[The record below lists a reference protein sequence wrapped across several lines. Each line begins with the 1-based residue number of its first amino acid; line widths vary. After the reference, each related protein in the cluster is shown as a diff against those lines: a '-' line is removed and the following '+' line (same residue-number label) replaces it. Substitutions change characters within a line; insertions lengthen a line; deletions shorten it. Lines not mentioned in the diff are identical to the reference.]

1 MQSLYALRRPHLPI
15 ACAPNGWGHRMNLTG
30 KHALVTGG
38 GGGIGAAIA
47 IELAKAGADVTI
59 TGRSLGRLDSIAR
72 TSPRLFPVQM
82 DVANEDS
89 VRDGVQAAI
98 GARGPVAICVANA
111 GIAEGGAFARTSL
124 ATWRKTMATNLDGAF
139 LTIQACLGSLND
151 GDWGRVIAISSIAGV
166 RGLKGAV
173 PYTVSKHGMIG
184 LVRGLSEEYIGGNV
198 TFNAIC
204 PGYVETDIVRNQA
217 PVIARRMNMTEDEA
231 TAYLA
236 KGNRHRT
243 LLQVDEIATAALWL
257 CDEGSRSVNGQCIQ
271 ISGGQV

>member
-1 MQSLYALRRPHLPI
+1 M
-15 ACAPNGWGHRMNLTG
+15 GHTMNLTG

-38 GGGIGAAIA
+38 GSGIGAAIA
-47 IELAKAGADVTI
+47 VALAKSGAVVTI

-72 TSPRLFPVQM
+72 SAPRLHPIQM

-98 GARGPVAICVANA
+98 RARGPVAICVANA
-111 GIAEGGAFARTSL
+111 GIAEGGAFAGTSL

-139 LTIQACLGSLND
+139 LTIQACLASLNE

-217 PVIARRMNMTEDEA
+217 PAIARRLNLTDDEA

>member
-1 MQSLYALRRPHLPI
+1 MD
-15 ACAPNGWGHRMNLTG
+15 LTG

-38 GGGIGAAIA
+38 GSGIGAAIA
-47 IELAKAGADVTI
+47 VALAKAGAEVTI
-59 TGRSLGRLDSIAR
+59 TGRSLGRLESVAR
-72 TSPRLFPVQM
+72 DTPRLHPVRM
-82 DVANEDS
+82 DVTSEENL
-89 VRDGVQAAI
+89 RDGVQAAI
-98 GARGPVAICVANA
+98 RARGPVAICVANA
-111 GIAEGGAFARTSL
+111 GIAEGGAFSRTSL
-124 ATWRKTMATNLDGAF
+124 AAWRKMMATNLDGAF
-139 LTIQACLGSLND
+139 LTIQACLASLNKD
-151 GDWGRVIAISSIAGV
+151 DWGRVIAVSSIAGL
-166 RGLKGAV
+166 RGLKGAI

-184 LVRGLSEEYIGGNV
+184 LIRGLSEEYMGGNV

-217 PVIARRMNMTEDEA
+217 PVIARKMNMTEDEA

-243 LLQVDEIATAALWL
+243 LLQVDEIAAAALWL